1 MDTIYKGLA
10 APQRSFALG
19 CPEIPEAE
27 RPGAILSSLALDAL
41 RAGAFEPRRVPARA
55 GTPTAEASRAPSG
68 WSPSLADRRDF
79 GAFDDEPEGPSL
91 GH

>member
-1 MDTIYKGLA
+1 MDTIYKGLS

-19 CPEIPEAE
+19 RPEIAEAE

-41 RAGAFEPRRVPARA
+41 RAGAFEPRRVAPRA
-55 GTPTAEASRAPSG
+55 GSPAPEAAPRAWAPA
-68 WSPSLADRRDF
+68 LADRRDY
-79 GAFDDEPEGPSL
+79 GAFDDEPEAPAL